1 MAKTTQRKEE
11 ILKSELPPTLP
22 LMALRSTIVYP
33 LGTIA
38 VQMGAPENL
47 SLLRSFEEP
56 GLIVALV
63 VATGDHDEP
72 VDTRRFIGRVGV
84 AARVHERINLPGDTV
99 QITLQGLRRIVVDEI
114 EQDLPFPVAVI
125 RGAKETSA
133 DPNEVDDLV
142 SRIVAAAETLA
153 DLVDRIPDEVPA
165 ILKMNISDPGRFA
178 DLAATNMNFRIS
190 DKDEVLQRLDVG
202 QRLRFI
208 LNRLEREVARARV
221 MEDVKRQTEVKIEQ
235 HQREFYLRQQLRAI
249 QAELGEADPGDK
261 EASEILRKID
271 EAKLPEKVFAEA
283 KRETERMR
291 MLSPASS
298 EYQVIR
304 TYLDWIL
311 ALPWHTKSG
320 DDSISLEKVQEAL
333 DSRHYGLGEAK
344 ERIIEFLAV
353 RKLRGGDPHGPI
365 LCLVGPPGTGKTS
378 LGEAISS
385 AIGRKFYR
393 ISVGGVRDEAEIRGH
408 RRTYVGAMPGL
419 LVQALRRVAVT
430 DPVFM
435 IDEIDKMS
443 HGGPSGDPTAAM
455 LEVLDPS
462 QNHEFVDHYL
472 NLPVDLSGV
481 LFICTANNL
490 FDIPAPLRDRME
502 VIRIAGYTIE
512 EKVEIAWRYLL
523 PRLLED
529 HGITDKDIQFTDESL
544 GYISSR
550 YSREAGLRNFERN
563 LAAIMRKRARRKA
576 EGEEGAWVIDVDK
589 VSEVLGVPRYQV
601 EDAEMEPEIG
611 VVTGLAWTATG
622 GELMTIES
630 LRMPGSGRLTVTGQ
644 LGDVMR
650 ESVDAALSYVRSR
663 AAQIGIDDKAFREYD
678 LHIHLPAGAIPKD
691 GPSAGITLSL
701 AIASVLSQRPVRRDL
716 AMTGEVTLRGR
727 VLEIGGVKEKVL
739 AAYRAGIRELIMPKA
754 NEKDLRDVPEE
765 VRQHVRFQFVEKMD
779 EVLRIALLPAPEGG
793 LADVAGPP
801 EGEDTPVKA
810 LGDAGG
816 NGARDVEIA
825 KPTAVKAIEVA

>member
-1 MAKTTQRKEE
+1 MARAQRKEDL
-11 ILKSELPPTLP
+11 LKSELPPTLP

-47 SLLRSFEEP
+47 SLLRAHEEP

-63 VATGDHDEP
+63 VASGDHDEP
-72 VDTRRFIGRVGV
+72 IDTSRFIGRVGV

-114 EQDLPFPVAVI
+114 EQNDPYPIAVVHPAKDVA
-125 RGAKETSA
+125 GDA
-133 DPNEVDDLV
+133 NEVTDLIT
-142 SRIVAAAETLA
+142 RVATAAETLA
-153 DLVDRIPDEVPA
+153 EMVDRIPDEVPA
-165 ILKMNISDPGRFA
+165 ILKMNVSDPGRFA

-208 LNRLEREVARARV
+208 LSRLEREVARARV
-221 MEDVKRQTEVKIEQ
+221 MEDVKRQTEIKIEQ

-249 QAELGEADPGDK
+249 QAELGEADPGEK
-261 EASEILRKID
+261 EAIEILKRID
-271 EAKLPEKVFAEA
+271 EAKLPEKVGQEA
-283 KRETERMR
+283 RRETERMR

-298 EYQVIR
+298 EYQVVR
-304 TYLDWIL
+304 TYLDWVL
-311 ALPWHTKSG
+311 SLPWNKSTHEEI
-320 DDSISLEKVQEAL
+320 DLKKVQEAL
-333 DSRHYGLGEAK
+333 DSRHYGLDEAK

-365 LCLVGPPGTGKTS
+365 LCFVGPPGTGKTS
-378 LGEAISS
+378 LGEAIGT
-385 AIGRKFYR
+385 AIGREFYR

-419 LVQALRRVAVT
+419 LIQALRRVQVR
-430 DPVFM
+430 DPVLM

-443 HGGPSGDPTAAM
+443 GGGPSGDPTAAM

-462 QNHEFVDHYL
+462 QNDQFVDHYL
-472 NLPVDLSGV
+472 NLPFDLSSC

-502 VIRIAGYTIE
+502 IIKIAGYTVE
-512 EKVEIAWRYLL
+512 EKVEIAWRYVL

-544 GYISSR
+544 SFISSR

-563 LAAIMRKRARRKA
+563 LAAIMRKRARKKA
-576 EGEEGAWVIDVDK
+576 EGEEGAWIIDSEK
-589 VSEVLGVPRYQV
+589 VEEVLGIPRYAV
-601 EDAEMEPEIG
+601 EEAEMQPEVG
-611 VVTGLAWTATG
+611 VVTGLAWTSTG
-622 GELMTIES
+622 GDLMVIEA
-630 LRMPGSGRLTVTGQ
+630 LRMPGTGRMTVTGQ

-650 ESVDAALSYVRSR
+650 ESVDAAYSYVRSR
-663 AAQIGIDDKAFREYD
+663 AGQLGIEDKEFKEID

-691 GPSAGITLSL
+691 GPSAGITLTL
-701 AIASVLSQRPVRRDL
+701 AIASVLSARPVRRDV
-716 AMTGEVTLRGR
+716 AMTGEVTLRGK

-739 AAYRAGIRELIMPKA
+739 AAYRAGIRHLILPKS
-754 NEKDLRDVPEE
+754 NEKDLREVPQE
-765 VRQHVRFQFVEKMD
+765 VRDHMAFTFVERMD
-779 EVLRIALLPAPEGG
+779 EVLHLALLPRVSGI
-793 LADVAGPP
+793 ADVAP
-801 EGEDTPVKA
+801 DS
-810 LGDAGG
+810 GDGAGHLQ
-816 NGARDVEIA
+816 VEHR
-825 KPTAVKAIEVA
+825 TTVV

>member
-1 MAKTTQRKEE
+1 MARAQRKEDL
-11 ILKSELPPTLP
+11 LKSELPPTLP

-47 SLLRSFEEP
+47 SLLRAHEEP

-63 VATGDHDEP
+63 VASGDHDEP
-72 VDTRRFIGRVGV
+72 IDTSRFIGRVGV

-114 EQDLPFPVAVI
+114 EQNDPYPIAVVHP
-125 RGAKETSA
+125 AKDIA
-133 DPNEVDDLV
+133 GDANEVTDLIT
-142 SRIVAAAETLA
+142 RVATAAETLA
-153 DLVDRIPDEVPA
+153 EMVDRIPDEVPA
-165 ILKMNISDPGRFA
+165 ILKMNVSDPGRFA

-208 LNRLEREVARARV
+208 LSRLEREVARARV
-221 MEDVKRQTEVKIEQ
+221 MEDVKRQTEIKIEQ

-249 QAELGEADPGDK
+249 QAELGEADPGEK
-261 EASEILRKID
+261 EAIEILKRID
-271 EAKLPEKVFAEA
+271 EAKLPEKVGQEA
-283 KRETERMR
+283 RRETERMR

-298 EYQVIR
+298 EYQVVR
-304 TYLDWIL
+304 TYLDWVL
-311 ALPWHTKSG
+311 SLPWNKSTQSEI
-320 DDSISLEKVQEAL
+320 DLTKVQEAL
-333 DSRHYGLGEAK
+333 DSRHYGLDEAK

-365 LCLVGPPGTGKTS
+365 LCFVGPPGTGKTS
-378 LGEAISS
+378 LGEAIGT
-385 AIGRKFYR
+385 AIGRQFYR

-419 LVQALRRVAVT
+419 LIQALRRVQVR
-430 DPVFM
+430 DPVLM

-443 HGGPSGDPTAAM
+443 GGGPSGDPTAAM

-462 QNHEFVDHYL
+462 QNDQFVDHYL
-472 NLPVDLSGV
+472 NLPFDLSSC

-502 VIRIAGYTIE
+502 IIKIAGYTVE
-512 EKVEIAWRYLL
+512 EKVEIAWRYVL
-523 PRLLED
+523 PRLIED

-544 GYISSR
+544 SFISSR

-576 EGEEGAWVIDVDK
+576 EGEEGAWIIDNDK
-589 VSEVLGVPRYQV
+589 VEDVLGIPRYAV
-601 EDAEMEPEIG
+601 EEAEMQPEVG
-611 VVTGLAWTATG
+611 VVTGLAWTSTG
-622 GELMTIES
+622 GDLMVIEA
-630 LRMPGSGRLTVTGQ
+630 LRMPGSGRMTVTGQ

-650 ESVDAALSYVRSR
+650 ESVDAAYSYVRSR
-663 AAQIGIDDKAFREYD
+663 AGQLGIEDKEFKEID

-691 GPSAGITLSL
+691 GPSAGITLTL
-701 AIASVLSQRPVRRDL
+701 AIASVLSARPVRRDV
-716 AMTGEVTLRGR
+716 AMTGEVTLRGK

-739 AAYRAGIRELIMPKA
+739 AAYRAGIRHLILPKS
-754 NEKDLRDVPEE
+754 NEKDLREVPQE
-765 VRQHVRFQFVEKMD
+765 VRDHMAFTFVERMD
-779 EVLRIALLPAPEGG
+779 EVLHLALLPRVSGI
-793 LADVAGPP
+793 ADVAP
-801 EGEDTPVKA
+801 DS
-810 LGDAGG
+810 GDGAGHL
-816 NGARDVEIA
+816 EIEHRT
-825 KPTAVKAIEVA
+825 TAV